1 MAETVYKFSAVMTCG
16 GCSGRIKTA
25 LGLNDGA
32 TKKKGVVGAEFDI
45 ENNLV
50 TITTDGSVSQDDVY
64 AYIQKAGNN
73 VQKL

>member
-1 MAETVYKFSAVMTCG
+1 MEDTVYKFSSVMTCG
-16 GCSGRIKTA
+16 GCSGRLKTA

-32 TKKKGVVGAEFDI
+32 TKTPGIVSAEFDI
-45 ENNLV
+45 ESNLV

-64 AYIQKAGNN
+64 AYIHKAGNN